1 VPSDDPQRPFH
12 AVQPNRR
19 LVEEADDNVKP
30 VVLGAADVTADR
42 QRLPARLR
50 HQLPAEAHK
59 VVVTVRPVEQAEDVA
74 GSLSLDAADPL
85 GNLAL
90 PGEVGQWVDV
100 APAVRPD
107 RCDRCPCGL
116 QRPAR
121 SKRRCSGR
129 QLLLRPCLPPWPR
142 LPDERAAA
150 GTPSMTSEV
159 MRSPEDAHYDRER
172 DRTYEPPAV
181 GELLRDWRKHR
192 RLSQF
197 ELALAAGV
205 SSRHLSF
212 VETGRSRPSADMVLH
227 LAEHLD
233 VPLRERNQLLLAAG
247 YAPVFG
253 QRVLDA
259 PELGPVREA
268 IDQLLR
274 GHEPYPALVVDGR
287 WGLVAAN
294 TPLQR
299 LTAGVAEHL
308 LQPPVNV
315 LRLSLHPEGVAPRIV
330 NLQQWRRHLLERL
343 AREALATGDPALRA
357 LHEELAAYPVPA
369 GSDELESWCTDCERL
384 A

>member
-1 VPSDDPQRPFH
+1 MRTTIG
-12 AVQPNRR
+12 N
-19 LVEEADDNVKP
+19 
-30 VVLGAADVTADR
+30 VTA
-42 QRLPARLR
+42 A
-50 HQLPAEAHK
+50 
-59 VVVTVRPVEQAEDVA
+59 TSRP
-74 GSLSLDAADPL
+74 P
-85 GNLAL
+85 
-90 PGEVGQWVDV
+90 
-100 APAVRPD
+100 
-107 RCDRCPCGL
+107 
-116 QRPAR
+116 
-121 SKRRCSGR
+121 
-129 QLLLRPCLPPWPR
+129 
-142 LPDERAAA
+142 
-150 GTPSMTSEV
+150 
-159 MRSPEDAHYDRER
+159 
-172 DRTYEPPAV
+172 V

-253 QRVLDA
+253 QRALDA

-274 GHEPYPALVVDGR
+274 GHEPYPALVVDGH

-294 TPLQR
+294 TALQR
-299 LTAGVAEHL
+299 LTVGVAEHL

-357 LHEELAAYPVPA
+357 LHEELAAYPVHA
-369 GSDELESWCTDCERL
+369 GSDELEPMHEDIAVPLRLRHDGMELSFITTQTTFGTATDVTVAELSIESFFPAEPGTALALRALGHDDAEERRMRDTE
-384 A
+384 AA